1 VILENEKYI
10 KSPLNYTGGKHR
22 LLPQILPLFPN
33 GISSF
38 VDLFTGGA
46 NVAVNTNAE
55 RIIANDICKPVID
68 IYMAM
73 QSVGIETLLQE
84 IKERI
89 VNNNLTVSNKEAYLN
104 FRGKYNESSG
114 KNPLDLFILICHGFN
129 NQIRFNKKGLF
140 NMPFGKRTF
149 NESTEKNL
157 IDFHHAIKDIS
168 FSNVDF
174 RDFNIDSLTKEDL
187 VYCDPPYLI
196 TCATYNGQGGWTDAD
211 DKDLMVFLDGL
222 NEIGIRFAL
231 SNVLKNKGKENA
243 GLIEWSEKYNVYH
256 LSNTYSNCSYHAKDR
271 SKTTT
276 DEVLITNYL

>member
-1 VILENEKYI
+1 MILENEKYI

-55 RIIANDICKPVID
+55 RIMANDICKPVID

-73 QSVGIETLLQE
+73 QSDDIETLLQE

-104 FRGKYNESSG
+104 FRGKYNESSD

-196 TCATYNGQGGWTDAD
+196 TCATYNGQGGWTDVD
-211 DKDLMVFLDGL
+211 DKDLMVFLDRL

>member
-1 VILENEKYI
+1 MNKEKYI

-33 GISSF
+33 GISCF

-84 IKERI
+84 IKEKI
-89 VNNNLTVSNKEAYLN
+89 SLNNLTSYDKEAYLK
-104 FRGKYNESSG
+104 FREKYNESSD

-157 IDFHHAIKDIS
+157 IDFHHAIRDIS

-196 TCATYNGQGGWTDAD
+196 TCATYNEQGRWGDVD
-211 DKDLMVFLDGL
+211 DKDLMVFLDRL
-222 NEIGIRFAL
+222 NERGIRFAL
-231 SNVLKNKGKENA
+231 SNVLKNKGKENV

-256 LSNTYSNCSYHAKDR
+256 LSNTYSNCSYHAKDI

>member
-1 VILENEKYI
+1 MRKEKYI

-22 LLPQILPLFPN
+22 LLPQILPLFP
-33 GISSF
+33 SEVSCF

-46 NVAVNTNAE
+46 NVAVNVNADK
-55 RIIANDICKPVID
+55 IIANDIWKPVID
-68 IYMAM
+68 IYRLM
-73 QSVGIETLLQE
+73 QVVDTESLLQE

-104 FRGKYNESSG
+104 FRGKYNESSD

-149 NESTEKNL
+149 NETTERNL
-157 IDFHHAIKDIS
+157 VEFHHAIKGIS
-168 FSNVDF
+168 FSNIDF
-174 RDFNIDSLTKEDL
+174 RGFNADSLTKDDF

-196 TCATYNGQGGWTDAD
+196 TCATYNGQGGWTETD
-211 DKDLMVFLDGL
+211 DKDLMMFLEGL
-222 NEIGIRFAL
+222 NERGIRFAL
-231 SNVLKNKGKENA
+231 SNVLRNKGKENA
-243 GLIEWSEKYNVYH
+243 ELIKWLEKYNVHH
-256 LSNTYSNCSYHAKDR
+256 LNNTYSNCSYHAKDR